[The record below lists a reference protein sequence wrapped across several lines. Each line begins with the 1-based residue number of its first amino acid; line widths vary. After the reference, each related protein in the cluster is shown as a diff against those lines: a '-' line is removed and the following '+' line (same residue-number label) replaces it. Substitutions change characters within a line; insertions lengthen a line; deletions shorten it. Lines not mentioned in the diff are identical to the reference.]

1 MNRISALLV
10 AGVVLFGL
18 ASAQARGLPDVRMRG
33 VITAFDGQT
42 LQVDT
47 REGRKLTV
55 GIGSDT
61 RISMLYPRKLRDIK
75 PGSFVGITAIQT
87 DPSLPLLAR
96 EVHIF
101 AESQRGSG
109 EGHYGWD
116 LEPGSSMTNAYV
128 DAIVNGNDGK
138 VLTLSYKGGSQQIA
152 VPRGTPIVSFK
163 LADSSILKKG
173 VQIFCIAK
181 QSAGGGLTAR
191 HILAGKNG
199 MKPPM

>member
-1 MNRISALLV
+1 MKRINTLLL
-10 AGVVLFGL
+10 AGMVLFGV
-18 ASAQARGLPDVRMRG
+18 AAAQARGLPDVRMRG

-47 REGRKLTV
+47 REGKSFNV
-55 GIGSDT
+55 GISRDT
-61 RISMLYPRKLRDIK
+61 RISLLYPRKLRDIK

-87 DPSLPLLAR
+87 DADLPLLAR

-101 AESQRGSG
+101 AESQRGTG

-116 LEPGSSMTNAYV
+116 LEPGSSMTNANV
-128 DAIVNGNDGK
+128 DAIVNSNDGK
-138 VLTLSYKGGSQQIA
+138 VLSLSYKGGSQQIA

-163 LADSSILKKG
+163 PADRSILKKG

-181 QSAGGGLTAR
+181 RSAGGSLTAR
-191 HILAGKNG
+191 HILAGQNG